1 MNPSPPENTR
11 RFSLPAPQRVQVV
24 VFCQPG
30 TASIPGSCCFGGG
43 RHSVAMK
50 LQRRLSV
57 KRRFQAT
64 SLCHHEAAG
73 TIPAPGKGCGST
85 LHTVARNLR
94 YTIFSPSREKK
105 RHILFLLH
113 NGYIL
118 PYSSHL
124 ISSRFHSGVV
134 KSMFS
139 RPERS
144 ISGKSP
150 KSNSTSLGFSS
161 AEYVLAAFF

>member
-24 VFCQPG
+24 VFCQPD

-73 TIPAPGKGCGST
+73 TA
-85 LHTVARNLR
+85 ARSLR

-113 NGYIL
+113 SGRTFPSWLPGRIL
-118 PYSSHL
+118 LALKDICYSLTSVTISIRIDSMCHSIIRTL
-124 ISSRFHSGVV
+124 I
-134 KSMFS
+134 
-139 RPERS
+139 
-144 ISGKSP
+144 
-150 KSNSTSLGFSS
+150 L
-161 AEYVLAAFF
+161 

>member
-73 TIPAPGKGCGST
+73 TINLKSLKLSQLPFSILLIFDWLKPTIAPSCSCDKPRCRRNARIRFQINYITSSGLTSGS
-85 LHTVARNLR
+85 
-94 YTIFSPSREKK
+94 S
-105 RHILFLLH
+105 LLP
-113 NGYIL
+113 N
-118 PYSSHL
+118 
-124 ISSRFHSGVV
+124 
-134 KSMFS
+134 
-139 RPERS
+139 
-144 ISGKSP
+144 
-150 KSNSTSLGFSS
+150 
-161 AEYVLAAFF
+161 

>member
-30 TASIPGSCCFGGG
+30 IASIPGSCCFGGG

-73 TIPAPGKGCGST
+73 TPC
-85 LHTVARNLR
+85 
-94 YTIFSPSREKK
+94 FS
-105 RHILFLLH
+105 
-113 NGYIL
+113 
-118 PYSSHL
+118 
-124 ISSRFHSGVV
+124 SSRMRKAQIRFIIEPPQLPFRAREATPWLWRICNYSL
-134 KSMFS
+134 SSPFS
-139 RPERS
+139 FLYFFASFKKLQIIRIMIMP
-144 ISGKSP
+144 IGKALMML
-150 KSNSTSLGFSS
+150 TD
-161 AEYVLAAFF
+161 